1 MLFFG
6 HIAISLL
13 LADATDSDRTAAV
26 AGNLTPDVL
35 DKTGAWVLRIMP
47 SGRFLAHGL
56 PFFTVASLVAMRAME
71 PRKAR
76 GYILAYA
83 GHLVSDLWAGSKVP
97 WLAPFTKASRKKRER
112 MPRSKALL
120 ALYLLPEVIG
130 LPIVARLLSA
140 PSHAE
145 AVDRSDS

>member
-6 HIAISLL
+6 HIAISML

-35 DKTGAWVLRIMP
+35 DKTGAWVLHVMP

-56 PFFTVASLVAMRAME
+56 PFFTVASLVALRTME

-76 GYILAYA
+76 GYIFAYA
-83 GHLVSDLWAGSKVP
+83 GHLVCDLWAGSKVP
-97 WLAPFTKASRKKRER
+97 WLAPFTKASRRKRER
-112 MPRSKALL
+112 PSRSKLTL

-130 LPIVARLLSA
+130 LPIVAHLLSKPA
-140 PSHAE
+140 GTPALEVSE
-145 AVDRSDS
+145 K

>member
-6 HIAISLL
+6 HIAISML
-13 LADATDSDRTAAV
+13 LADATDSDRTAAI

-35 DKTGAWVLRIMP
+35 DKTGAWVLHVMP

-56 PFFTVASLVAMRAME
+56 PFFTVASLVAMRTME

-83 GHLVSDLWAGSKVP
+83 GHLVCDLWAGGQVP
-97 WLAPFTKASRKKRER
+97 WLSPFTASSRRKREKKRC
-112 MPRSKALL
+112 SKLML
-120 ALYLLPEVIG
+120 ALYLLPEIAG
-130 LPIVARLLSA
+130 LPIIARLLSA
-140 PSHAE
+140 APE
-145 AVDRSDS
+145 AGTLAGSDS

>member
-6 HIAISLL
+6 HIAISML
-13 LADATDSDRTAAV
+13 LADATDSDRTTAV

-35 DKTGAWVLRIMP
+35 DKTGAWVLRVMP

-56 PFFTVASLVAMRAME
+56 PFFTVASLVALRTME

-83 GHLVSDLWAGSKVP
+83 GHLICDLWAGGQVP
-97 WLAPFTKASRKKRER
+97 WFAPFTENSRRKREKKR
-112 MPRSKALL
+112 RSKLIL
-120 ALYLLPEVIG
+120 ALYLLPEVVG
-130 LPIVARLLSA
+130 LPIVARLLGS
-140 PSHAE
+140 PTGTPPIE
-145 AVDRSDS
+145 VSDK

>member
-35 DKTGAWVLRIMP
+35 DKTAAWVLRVMP

-56 PFFTVASLVAMRAME
+56 PFFTVASLVAMRVME

-83 GHLVSDLWAGSKVP
+83 GHLVCDLWAGSKVP
-97 WLAPFTKASRKKRER
+97 WLAPFTKTSRKKREKK
-112 MPRSKALL
+112 PRSKALL
-120 ALYLLPEVIG
+120 ALYLLPEVVG

-140 PSHAE
+140 PSHTHAL
-145 AVDRSDS
+145 DTSDS